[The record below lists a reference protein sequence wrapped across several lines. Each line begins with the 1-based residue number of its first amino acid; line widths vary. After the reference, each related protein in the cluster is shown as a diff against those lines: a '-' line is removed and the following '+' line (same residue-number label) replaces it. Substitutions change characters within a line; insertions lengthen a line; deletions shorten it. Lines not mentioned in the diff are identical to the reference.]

1 MPQKERC
8 KLHTGTKIKELR
20 KERNMTQEE
29 LGELLGV
36 KKAAIQKYEKGEI
49 INLKLAT
56 IKKLCDIFQVSPD
69 KLIFPDGEMLDQKY
83 NSKELKFEVK
93 VIEEIEALYGLEA
106 INMIV
111 PFTKLNEKGKERAID
126 LVEDMA
132 QLEKYTVESSR

>member
-20 KERNMTQEE
+20 KLHNMTQEE

-49 INLKLAT
+49 VNLKLAT
-56 IKKLCDIFQVSPD
+56 IKKLCEVFQIQPGR
-69 KLIFPDGEMLDQKY
+69 LIFPNTELFDQKHNIKQLSY
-83 NSKELKFEVK
+83 EVK

-106 INMIV
+106 INMLMS
-111 PFTKLNEKGKERAID
+111 FTKLNNKGKEHIIE
-126 LVEDMA
+126 LTEDA
-132 QLEKYTVESSR
+132 TLLEKYTIR